1 MLLLFRPQAEQEL
14 LVAQAWYGSK
24 AKGLGLE
31 FAHMAAAAVLAALA
45 NPFDHFK
52 IEEDYRRVLF

>member
-14 LVAQAWYGSK
+14 LAAQTWYEAK

-31 FAHMAAAAVLAALA
+31 FAHMADVAVSSALA

-52 IEEDYRRVLF
+52 IEED